1 MQNTGILGDV
11 LHAVA
16 YSALI
21 PVMVILII
29 LLLLALVSLGM
40 LLCEIFTEKKRLRA
54 KVPGLIQQLGAVPTS
69 DIPSLVEASGL
80 LRRQKNVLNTLYESQ
95 DLPEEALVAM
105 AGRLLYKEEEH
116 YKKRLSQT
124 DTIAKTAPMFG
135 LMGTLIPLGPGIL
148 ALGEGQVDVLAQ
160 SIMIAFDTTVVG
172 LIAAAVALVIS
183 QIRKF
188 WYRDYSSS
196 LEAITTCLVDR
207 LLTKRSGQQQTT
219 ATASATVPAAT
230 VPAATAPTAP
240 APSASMDGG
249 LL

>member
-95 DLPEEALVAM
+95 DLPEESLVAM

-207 LLTKRSGQQQTT
+207 LLTGRDMTRTGSAAGV
-219 ATASATVPAAT
+219 ASATA
-230 VPAATAPTAP
+230 PAATAPTAT

-249 LL
+249 RL